1 MGKREL
7 LIAALFGAAGLVAW
21 QLLAPPDT
29 RLSTGPTLAG
39 LLDRAR
45 AGGGHSR
52 AVATLS
58 RQGTIPASSRIS
70 TLRIA
75 GVSAVVVTGHDREDL
90 AWQLTVEANGRDAA
104 EARTAAERARLVD
117 DEVGTILSVGIEWPR
132 DARLSGALTL
142 QVPARLGVIVEGARS
157 TELSGVAAVTLDRVI
172 GDVRLRGIGGEV
184 TGSHR
189 NGTLSVQGAAGVV
202 VSLMQ
207 ASASFTGV
215 RDRIHLTARDG
226 ESRFDANQARIEI
239 DGTGHAVRVHQSG
252 GPVRIIGQGGEIELI
267 DPRAAVHVDVARAP
281 VTIALDRAV
290 AVAVFAS
297 ERAVRLALAP
307 DVAVDLDAR
316 TIDDGTIDAIALGVS
331 PEIVTDGALLRYT
344 RGDGAPI
351 AIRNRDG
358 AIEITQTK

>member
-7 LIAALFGAAGLVAW
+7 LIAALFGAAGIVAW

-45 AGGGHSR
+45 AEGGHSR

-58 RQGTIPASSRIS
+58 RQGAIPASSRIS

-75 GVSAVVVTGHDREDL
+75 GVSAVVVTGKDREDL
-90 AWQLTVEANGRDAA
+90 AWQLMVEANGRDAA

-142 QVPARLGVIVEGARS
+142 EVPARLGVIVEGARD
-157 TELSGVAAVTLDRVI
+157 TELSGVAAVTLDRVV
-172 GDVRLRGIGGEV
+172 GDVRLRGIAGEV

-189 NGTLSVQGAAGVV
+189 NGTLSVQGAAEVIV
-202 VSLMQ
+202 TLMQ
-207 ASASFTGV
+207 ASASFTAI

-226 ESRFDANQARIEI
+226 ESLLDANDAQIEI
-239 DGTGHAVRVHQSG
+239 DATDHAVHVRQSG
-252 GPVRIIGQGGEIELI
+252 GRVRIIGRGGEIEVLE
-267 DPRAAVHVDVARAP
+267 PRAAVHVDVARAP
-281 VTIALDRAV
+281 VTLGLDRAV
-290 AVAVFAS
+290 PVAVFAS
-297 ERAVRLALAP
+297 ERAVRVALAP
-307 DVAVDLDAR
+307 DMAVDLDAR
-316 TIDDGTIDAIALGVS
+316 TIDNGTIDASALGVS
-331 PEIVTDGALLRYT
+331 PEIVTDGARLRYA